1 MTKKRQRRSADFK
14 FRVALAAIKEQ
25 QTLSQLASEYE
36 VHPTQ
41 ITQWKKQLLEEGS
54 TLFGQQRARDQQI
67 QTAREAELFE
77 QIGRLQME
85 LEWLKKKADRV
96 S

>member
-1 MTKKRQRRSADFK
+1 MAKKRQRRSAEFK
-14 FRVALAAIKEQ
+14 FRIALEALKEQ
-25 QTLSQLASEYE
+25 KTFSQLASEYE

-41 ITQWKKQLLEEGS
+41 ITQWKKQLLESGS
-54 TLFGQQRARDQQI
+54 SLFGQQRAREQQE

-77 QIGRLQME
+77 QIGRLKME
-85 LEWLKKKADRV
+85 LEWLKK